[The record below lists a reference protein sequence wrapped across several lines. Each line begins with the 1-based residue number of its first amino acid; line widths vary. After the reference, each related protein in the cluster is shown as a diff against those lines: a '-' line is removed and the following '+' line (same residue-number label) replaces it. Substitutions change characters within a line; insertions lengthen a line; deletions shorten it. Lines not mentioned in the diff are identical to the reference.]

1 MPIQSL
7 GFGRASPRSM
17 GSPTIPSRDPGHNRA
32 PSLGEIHQELEQE
45 QEAQVNR
52 LLQMIRVQQ
61 AQLQALQA
69 SHPNPTLAASA
80 IEDTITSPTNTH
92 LDTIPSAPTSAQIS
106 PNASNACLP
115 TSQPIPI
122 PTPTTP
128 ARMTIHPRSSFDL
141 SRSVRAG
148 SRTPSRNASPGLP
161 LTGRS
166 PSIGPLIGAR
176 QQSEEWLSGVST
188 RDEAQFYQAE
198 AQMMTRENQMLRL
211 RIRELEREVRE
222 KSESSQSG
230 RRGSVTYEPST
241 PSSLIRGLSARS
253 GREGEGSSA
262 SGRLGGQG
270 QTRTERVSEMGQ
282 EDDEDASPR
291 TTPAPKTPQGKEEEG
306 GKKEENRE

>member
-1 MPIQSL
+1 
-7 GFGRASPRSM
+7 M
-17 GSPTIPSRDPGHNRA
+17 GSPIIPSRDPGHNRA

-69 SHPNPTLAASA
+69 SHPSSTATALQTSA
-80 IEDTITSPTNTH
+80 IEDSVTSPTNTH
-92 LDTIPSAPTSAQIS
+92 LDTIPSAPASAQIS
-106 PNASNACLP
+106 PNASNANLP

-122 PTPTTP
+122 PIPASATTP
-128 ARMTIHPRSSFDL
+128 VRMTIHPRSSFDL

-166 PSIGPLIGAR
+166 PSIGRLQGDR
-176 QQSEEWLSGVST
+176 SEEWLSGVST

-222 KSESSQSG
+222 KRESESSAGAGG
-230 RRGSVTYEPST
+230 RRGSVTYEPAT

-253 GREGEGSSA
+253 VREGEGSK
-262 SGRLGGQG
+262 GQS
-270 QTRTERVSEMGQ
+270 RTDRVSEMGA

-291 TTPAPKTPQGKEEEG
+291 TTPAPKTPQAQAEA
-306 GKKEENRE
+306 KKEE